1 MSMLVHF
8 FELRRNGGGKDWD
21 DLCYNLGSRV
31 LSCSSP
37 RVKSSLA
44 LEDEDEEEEGEEE
57 ERSPGMRLHLSG
69 DFGSVLISVVP
80 RHGRTRLNLS

>member
-1 MSMLVHF
+1 MMSMLVHF

-31 LSCSSP
+31 LSYSSP
-37 RVKSSLA
+37 GVKSSLA
-44 LEDEDEEEEGEEE
+44 LEDEEEE

-69 DFGSVLISVVP
+69 DFGSVLILVVP

>member
-1 MSMLVHF
+1 MTSMLVHF

-31 LSCSSP
+31 LSYSFP
-37 RVKSSLA
+37 GVKSSLA
-44 LEDEDEEEEGEEE
+44 LEDEEEEE
-57 ERSPGMRLHLSG
+57 ERSPGMRLPLSG

>member
-1 MSMLVHF
+1 MTSMLVHF

-31 LSCSSP
+31 LSYSSP
-37 RVKSSLA
+37 GVKSSLA
-44 LEDEDEEEEGEEE
+44 VEEEEEEEE
-57 ERSPGMRLHLSG
+57 ERSPGMRLPLSS

>member
-31 LSCSSP
+31 LSYSSP
-37 RVKSSLA
+37 GVKSSLA
-44 LEDEDEEEEGEEE
+44 LEDEEEEEEEEE
-57 ERSPGMRLHLSG
+57 ERSPGMRLPLSG